1 MAVKLLYSYFKIPW
15 SVLHFEW
22 IFYKHRLLFHNALAT
37 WKVLIHW
44 GMLDFQIIMY
54 FIWWYWAGPCRTSRQ
69 KPFCVPH
76 FFEYRKQPSFSLYDL
91 PTPSSSGQIQAVL
104 IRKRRDVRPGRKK
117 RSRAAL
123 GQVPVSPSVDT
134 HSNIFEMFNRYRNPS
149 RGRSESESEVTQ
161 TVARQAPLS
170 MGFSRQ

>member
-1 MAVKLLYSYFKIPW
+1 M
-15 SVLHFEW
+15 HFEW